1 MPSAATTPIEFGVRV
16 RTRSSYDPDPE
27 LRQLPISPPSALVI
41 ASTEP
46 RGGRSLRKS
55 GQRVEGLSK
64 VEPSPGC
71 WMARNSVLPS
81 GVNSGPQ
88 ISEPAGPVKKQRVA
102 PRLGPLVAA
111 AYRLSL
117 KPPASS
123 CPSVEI
129 QMRPFGS
136 KATLSGAH
144 SQPLA
149 VTGAP

>member
-1 MPSAATTPIEFGVRV
+1 MSG
-16 RTRSSYDPDPE
+16 
-27 LRQLPISPPSALVI
+27 
-41 ASTEP
+41 
-46 RGGRSLRKS
+46 RKS

-71 WMARNSVLPS
+71 WIERNSVLPS

-88 ISEPAGPVKKQRVA
+88 TSAPSGAVKKQRVA

-123 CPSVEI
+123 WPSVEI
-129 QMRPFGS
+129 QTRPFGS

-144 SQPLA
+144 TQPFALGALA
-149 VTGAP
+149 